1 MKNIVVTGGSG
12 KAGRAVIK
20 ELVDHGYR
28 VLNADIA
35 PPSSPICPFLKV
47 DLTEFGQAVD
57 MLRAAAGVGDH
68 PFRQFEKADAVV
80 HLAAIRAPDLAPEE
94 VTFRT
99 NILST
104 YNVFSAATLFG
115 LPRVVWASSETILG
129 LPFGRTSPAFA
140 PITEEH
146 PLLPESGYALS
157 KDLSEEMAR
166 QMNRWNPGTSF
177 VGLRIS
183 NVMEP
188 GEYAQFPAYSADATL
203 RKWNLWSYVD
213 ARDVAQAC
221 RLGLEAEFR
230 GADHFIIAAAD
241 SVMTR
246 PNQELLAEVFPDV
259 PLTGHVGEFDTL
271 LSIQKAQAQLGYRP
285 QYSWRDEIKKL
296 SN

>member
-20 ELVDHGYR
+20 ELVDHGYH
-28 VLNADIA
+28 VLNADITA
-35 PPSSPICPFLKV
+35 PSNPICPFLKV

-68 PFRQFEKADAVV
+68 PFRQFERADAVV

-129 LPFGRTSPAFA
+129 LPFGRTRPAFA

-146 PLLPESGYALS
+146 PLLPESSYALS
-157 KDLSEEMAR
+157 KDLGEEMAR
-166 QMNRWNPGTSF
+166 QMHRWNSGTSF

-188 GEYAQFPAYSADATL
+188 WEYRQFPAFSADAAL

-221 RLGLEAEFR
+221 RLGLEAEFQ

-241 SVMTR
+241 TVMTR
-246 PNQELLAEVFPDV
+246 HNKELLAEVFPDV
-259 PLTGHVGEFDTL
+259 PLTGEVGQFETL
-271 LSIQKAQAQLGYRP
+271 LSIRKAQAQLGYQP
-285 QYSWRDEIKKL
+285 KYSWREEIKL
-296 SN
+296 LD

>member
-12 KAGRAVIK
+12 KAGRAVVK

-35 PPSSPICPFLKV
+35 PPANPICPFLKV

-115 LPRVVWASSETILG
+115 LPRVVWASSETTLG
-129 LPFGRTSPAFA
+129 LPFGRTRPAYA

-146 PLLPESGYALS
+146 PLLPESSYALS
-157 KDLSEEMAR
+157 KDLGEEMAR
-166 QMNRWNPGTSF
+166 QMHRWNPDTSF

-188 GEYAQFPAYSADATL
+188 WEYAQFPGYSADATL

-246 PNQELLAEVFPDV
+246 PNKDLLAEVFPDV
-259 PLTGHVGEFDTL
+259 PLTGDVGEFDTL
-271 LSIQKAQAQLGYRP
+271 LSIKKAEAQLGYRP
-285 QYSWRDEIKKL
+285 QYSWREEIKTL

>member
-12 KAGRAVIK
+12 KAGRVVIK
-20 ELVDHGYR
+20 ELMDHGYH

-35 PPSSPICPFLKV
+35 APSNPVCPFLKV

-115 LPRVVWASSETILG
+115 LPRVVWASSETTLG
-129 LPFGRTSPAFA
+129 LPFGRTQPAFA

-157 KDLSEEMAR
+157 KDLGEEMAR
-166 QMNRWNPGTSF
+166 QMHRWNSGTSF

-188 GEYAQFPAYSADATL
+188 WEYRQFPSYSADALL

-221 RLGLEAEFR
+221 RLGLEAEFQ

-241 SVMTR
+241 TVMTR
-246 PNQELLAEVFPDV
+246 PNKELLADVFPDV
-259 PLTGHVGEFDTL
+259 PLTGDVGQFETL
-271 LSIQKAQAQLGYRP
+271 LSIGKAQAQLGYQP
-285 QYSWRDEIKKL
+285 KYSWREEIKRL
-296 SN
+296 D

>member
-12 KAGRAVIK
+12 KAGRAVVK

-28 VLNADIA
+28 VLNADIVA
-35 PPSSPICPFLKV
+35 PTKPICPFLKV

-68 PFRQFEKADAVV
+68 PFRQFEKADGVV

-104 YNVFSAATLFG
+104 YNVFSAATLLG

-129 LPFGRTSPAFA
+129 LPFSRTRPAFA
-140 PITEEH
+140 PITEDH

-166 QMNRWNPGTSF
+166 QMQRWNPDTSF

-188 GEYAQFPAYSADATL
+188 WEYAQFPAFSADATL

-241 SVMTR
+241 TVMTR
-246 PNQELLAEVFPDV
+246 PNKQLLAEVFPDV
-259 PLTGHVGEFDTL
+259 PLTGDVGEFDTL
-271 LSIQKAQAQLGYRP
+271 LSIQKARAQLGYRP
-285 QYSWRDEIKKL
+285 QYSWREEITKV
-296 SN
+296 ST